1 MPSAFLDTISA
12 NEWTNVV
19 STKAMTP
26 VQKKKAMTMQISR
39 SRYNDECVNS

>member
-1 MPSAFLDTISA
+1 MHSAFLDTISA

-26 VQKKKAMTMQISR
+26 VQKKKGHDNADFQKQ
-39 SRYNDECVNS
+39 V